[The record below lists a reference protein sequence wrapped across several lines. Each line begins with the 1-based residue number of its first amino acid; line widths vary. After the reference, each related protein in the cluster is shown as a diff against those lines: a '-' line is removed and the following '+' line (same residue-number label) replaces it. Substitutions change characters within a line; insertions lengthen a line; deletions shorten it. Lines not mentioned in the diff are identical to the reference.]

1 MLAHS
6 CSSQAGEVVETDI
19 PSRLDRLPWSRW
31 HWFVVIA
38 LGVTWILDGLEVTLA
53 GTISGVLQ
61 KSEAL
66 SLTDAEVGM
75 SATFYLAGN
84 VLGALFFGFLTDRLG
99 RKKLFSLTLLV
110 YLIGTA
116 LSACSWNFA
125 TYALFR
131 FLTGSGIGGE
141 YAAINSAIDEL
152 IPARIRGRIDITIN
166 ATYWIGAGIGA
177 AGTYVLLNPTFVP
190 VAIGWRAV
198 FLLGAILGSAILIFR
213 HWVPESPRW
222 LTIHGRKKDADDII
236 KGIEDQV
243 SAGRPLPDAPLKTMA
258 IRVRT
263 HTPLNEIWETVFHRH
278 RSRSCLGFV
287 LMIAQAFFFNAI
299 FFTYSLVLV
308 RFYKVAPEVTALY
321 LIPFAFGNVLGPLLL
336 GPLFD
341 KVGRKPMIVVTY
353 AAAGAFLAVTG
364 WLFQAGLLNAQT
376 QTLCWMI
383 IFFVA
388 SCAASSAYLTTS
400 EIFPLEIRGLA
411 LALFYAAGT
420 FCGGMVAPTVF
431 GFLIQTGSRGALFIG
446 YLVAALLMIGAAI
459 AELILGVKAERRSLE
474 EVASPLSASEG

>member
-1 MLAHS
+1 M
-6 CSSQAGEVVETDI
+6 GKVVETDI
-19 PSRLDRLPWSRW
+19 PARLDALPWSRW
-31 HWFVVIA
+31 HWFVVVA

-53 GTISGVLQ
+53 GSISGVLQ
-61 KSEAL
+61 KPEAL
-66 SLTDAEVGM
+66 GLSDAQVGM

-84 VLGALFFGFLTDRLG
+84 VFGALLFGFLTDRLG

-116 LSACSWNFA
+116 LSACSWNFVSYGA
-125 TYALFR
+125 FR

-152 IPARIRGRIDITIN
+152 IPARIRGRVDITIN
-166 ATYWIGAGIGA
+166 ATYWIGAGVGA
-177 AGTYVLLNPTFVP
+177 AGTYFLLNPVFIP
-190 VAIGWRAV
+190 IAAGWRAV
-198 FLLGAILGSAILIFR
+198 FLWGALLGTIILIFR

-222 LTIHGRKKDADDII
+222 LTIHGRKQDADAII
-236 KGIEDQV
+236 KGIEGKINTGKPQPN
-243 SAGRPLPDAPLKTMA
+243 SPRKKLA

-263 HTPLNEIWETVFHRH
+263 HTPLSEIWDTVFHRH
-278 RSRSCLGFV
+278 RARSCLGFV

-308 RFYKVAPEVTALY
+308 RFYKVPPEATALY
-321 LIPFAFGNVLGPLLL
+321 LIPFAFGNVLGPLVL

-341 KVGRKPMIVVTY
+341 KVGRKPMIVLTY
-353 AAAGAFLAVTG
+353 AGAGILLAITG
-364 WLFQAGLLNAQT
+364 ALFHADFLNAQT
-376 QTLCWMI
+376 QTLAWI
-383 IFFVA
+383 AIFFVA

-420 FCGGMVAPTVF
+420 LCGGMIAPTIF
-431 GFLIQTGSRGALFIG
+431 GMLIQTGSRAALFLG
-446 YLVAALLMIGAAI
+446 YLIAALLMLGAAI
-459 AELILGVKAERRSLE
+459 AELFLGVKAERRSLE
-474 EVASPLSASEG
+474 EVATPLSNVRSEK